1 MGITFEIRA
10 ASHLAP
16 RSGFPEIRTQN
27 VCLLRAYF
35 GFLGIPGAVGDRAP
49 AGRLVIIRIH
59 EIRDGNNIS
68 VPCDIPSRPRTV
80 FSQIRTQNILRAY
93 FGFLGIP
100 GPVGDRA
107 PAGRSVITRIHEIR
121 DGNNISVPSDISS
134 RR

>member
-16 RSGFPEIRTQN
+16 RSDFSEIRTQN
-27 VCLLRAYF
+27 VCLFACVFRFF
-35 GFLGIPGAVGDRAP
+35 GDHGTHGGPGTR
-49 AGRLVIIRIH
+49 GRLVIIRIY
-59 EIRDGNNIS
+59 EIRDGNKIS

-134 RR
+134 RH